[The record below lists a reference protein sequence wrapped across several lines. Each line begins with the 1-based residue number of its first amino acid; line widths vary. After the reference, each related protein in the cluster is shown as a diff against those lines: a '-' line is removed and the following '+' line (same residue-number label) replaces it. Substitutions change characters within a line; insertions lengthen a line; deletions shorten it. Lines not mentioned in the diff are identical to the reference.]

1 MQAIT
6 TPLNRAER
14 RARKKAERG
23 SSKPRSKH
31 STRRLINPV
40 DFAICGAALPCQ
52 AEKQRILALANT
64 AIDAFRTGKGTYRQ
78 WQQLT
83 SLWNVLCSANQISI
97 VRGMDAYLDEIEKS
111 TRSIFRKA
119 SGGDSR
125 TDKAPASWTTPT
137 LHHDELE
144 GLRLCRDLYKF
155 MIETISQR
163 QYEEVFA
170 HAVARVRTA
179 GGLVTDRNGN
189 PC

>member
-1 MQAIT
+1 MRAIT

-31 STRRLINPV
+31 SARRLINPI
-40 DFAICGAALPCQ
+40 DFAICGAAVPCQ
-52 AEKQRILALANT
+52 AEKRRILGMASA
-64 AIDAFRTGKGTYRQ
+64 AIDAFRTGRGTYRQ

-83 SLWNVLCSANQISI
+83 SLWNILCSANQISI
-97 VRGMDAYLDEIEKS
+97 VRGMDEYLTTIETA
-111 TRSIFRKA
+111 TRSIFHKA

-125 TDKAPASWTTPT
+125 TDKAPNSWRAPT
-137 LHHDELE
+137 LHHDELD
-144 GLRLCRDLYKF
+144 GIRLCRDLYKVV
-155 MIETISQR
+155 IETISQR

-179 GGLVTDRNGN
+179 GGIVTDRDGN